1 MEEDVK
7 MLLEADPAKQEPLVS
22 EVELDPM
29 AVEQTW
35 PTEEDEEQ
43 GMSVSLDL
51 CAHLCTQLQPI

>member
-7 MLLEADPAKQEPLVS
+7 MLLEPDHAKQESLAS

-35 PTEEDEEQ
+35 PTEDDEKQ
-43 GMSVSLDL
+43 GMCMCVYI
-51 CAHLCTQLQPI
+51 LQCVYLYSCS